1 MRETILNTDNIGFAS
16 APAIVADD
24 IYWDTIFNAI
34 GHPVIILDKDHRI
47 VAANSA
53 SRHLTGMPQ
62 EEMLGRYCFEVFHL
76 RSSSEPADG
85 CPMEKMLRSGV
96 MEAVDMEMEA
106 LGKIYLVSCT
116 PILAADGSIDKVI
129 HIATDITER
138 KLAEQALKSSYE
150 RFQAV
155 MDNLDVIVYVA
166 DMESHEVLFVNKLS
180 KEVFGDITGRV
191 CWESIQ
197 AGQSGPCAFCTN
209 SRLINSDGTPAEPV
223 IWEFQNTANNRWYEC
238 RDQAIRWIDGRLVR
252 LELAADIT
260 SRKKLEASL
269 KEQQNFTNS
278 LILYSPVAQF
288 VLDKEHRVQV
298 WNKACE
304 HLTGCAYADMLGSK
318 DHWKAF
324 YIKKQPTLA
333 DVLLD
338 GDFDRLPK
346 LYTHVSKSIHNP
358 DGYRAEGWFA
368 QVNGKDRYFMIEAA
382 PTYDNQGVMTHVLET
397 ISDLTDSKSLEEQL
411 LQAQKMESVG
421 QLSGGIAH
429 EFNNILAVILGYG
442 QAMRKGIE
450 PDSINMKDLDQ
461 IMTAAERAAVL
472 TKGLLAFSRKQHV
485 TMKNLDLNVLTH
497 TTLKSFSRILGDDII
512 INESLDAVPVTVNAD
527 QALLTQVLMNLM
539 ANARDAMPNGGEL
552 NIRTGRALLVEPYLT
567 PFCSIPPGRYARL
580 TLSDCGHG
588 IEEQDVPKI
597 FEPFFTTK
605 DVGKGTG
612 LGLSVV
618 YGIVSQHNGYITV
631 SSPAGQGTAFD
642 LYFPLIE
649 QPTPT
654 SSAPEV
660 SSGLRGGAETILLA
674 DDEPT
679 LLEIF
684 SDILSELGYQVIT
697 AIDGVD
703 AVEKFVTHQDKIK
716 LLILDVQM
724 SRKSGLQAYKEI
736 KLIQPG
742 CKALFVSG
750 FNLEQFQGYMTLENG
765 TELLMK
771 PFTPQDMA
779 SRVRKMLDAER

>member
-1 MRETILNTDNIGFAS
+1 MKTDNDIFAS
-16 APAIVADD
+16 APAITADT
-24 IYWDTIFNAI
+24 IHWDTIFNAI
-34 GHPVIILDKDHRI
+34 GHPAIILDKDHRI

-53 SRHLTGMPQ
+53 SRHLTGMTQ
-62 EEMLGRYCFEVFHL
+62 DEISGRYCFEVFHH
-76 RSSSEPADG
+76 RNGTRPAAG

-106 LGKIYLVSCT
+106 LGRIYLVSCT
-116 PILAADGSIDKVI
+116 PILHADGSIDKVI

-138 KLAEQALKSSYE
+138 KLTEHALKSSYE

-155 MDNLDVIVYVA
+155 LDNLDVIVYVA

-209 SRLINSDGTPAEPV
+209 SRLINPDGTPADPV
-223 IWEFQNTANNRWYEC
+223 IWEFQNTGNNRWYEC

-252 LELAADIT
+252 LEIAADIT
-260 SRKKLEASL
+260 DRKKLEASL
-269 KEQQNFTNS
+269 NEQQNFTKS
-278 LILYSPVAQF
+278 LILNSTVAQF
-288 VLDKEHRVQV
+288 VLDNDHRVQV

-304 HLTGCAYADMLGSK
+304 HLTGCTHADMLGSK

-324 YIKKQPTLA
+324 YTNKQPTLA
-333 DVLLD
+333 DVVLD

-346 LYTHVSKSIHNP
+346 LYTHVSKSMHNP

-382 PTYDNQGVMTHVLET
+382 PMYGNQGVMTHVLET

-421 QLSGGIAH
+421 QLAGGIAH

-442 QAMRKGIE
+442 QVMRKGFE
-450 PDSINMKDLDQ
+450 PDSINMNDLDQ

-472 TKGLLAFSRKQHV
+472 TKGLLAFSRQQHV
-485 TMKNLDLNVLTH
+485 TLKNLDLNVLTH

-512 INESLDAVPVTVNAD
+512 INETLDAAPVTVYAD
-527 QALLTQVLMNLM
+527 QSLLTQVLMNLM
-539 ANARDAMPNGGEL
+539 ANSRDAMPNGGEL
-552 NIRTGRALLVEPYLT
+552 NICTGSTLLEEPYLT
-567 PFCSIPPGRYARL
+567 PFCTIPPGKYARV

-588 IEEQDVPKI
+588 INEQDVQKI

-605 DVGKGTG
+605 EVGKGTG

-618 YGIVSQHNGYITV
+618 HGIVSQHNGYITV
-631 SSPAGQGTAFD
+631 SSPAGQGTTFD
-642 LYFPLIE
+642 LYFPLVE
-649 QPTPT
+649 QPA
-654 SSAPEV
+654 SIRSALEI
-660 SSGLRGGAETILLA
+660 SSGLRGGSEAILLA

-679 LLEIF
+679 LLAIF

-703 AVEKFVTHQDKIK
+703 AVEKFVANQDKIR
-716 LLILDVQM
+716 LLVFDAQM
-724 SRKSGLQAYKEI
+724 PRKSGLQAYKEI
-736 KLIQPG
+736 KLIEPSSR
-742 CKALFVSG
+742 ALFVSG
-750 FNLEQFQGYMTLENG
+750 FNVEQFQGDMALDAG
-765 TELLMK
+765 TELLTK
-771 PFTPQDMA
+771 PFTPFDLA
-779 SRVRKMLDAER
+779 GRVRKMLDVVRE